1 MARFITKTRAIVLR
15 TWRLGETSKLVSL
28 YTEDYG
34 KMRVSARGARK
45 LKSKFGSAL
54 EVTSEIQGVCYI
66 RTERTLQTLSE
77 CHLLATFPELTVN
90 LERWSL
96 ANAACELVDRLTI
109 EEEANQRL
117 YRCLAGVL
125 KGLAEVD
132 LGQLEPLFWYYQLR
146 AAEALGFRPELR
158 HCVSCRK
165 RLEGPWL
172 WFNQVRGGG
181 LCAGCGAAAG
191 RRVAG
196 SSLRFLAALQALRP
210 YSKESLPPA
219 PAARREIGSLLQS
232 FVEYHGGTRGQLKA
246 LQFHRAISDLRDQP
260 ADH

>member
-1 MARFITKTRAIVLR
+1 MARFIVKTRAIVLR

-34 KMRVSARGARK
+34 KVRVSARGARK
-45 LKSKFGSAL
+45 PKSKFGGAL
-54 EVTSEIQGVCYI
+54 EVASEIQGVCYI

-77 CHLLATFPELTVN
+77 CQLVAVSPELTAH

-96 ANAACELVDRLTI
+96 AQAACELVDRITI

-117 YRCLAGVL
+117 YACLAGVL
-125 KGLAEVD
+125 KGLAEVG
-132 LGQLEPLFWYYQLR
+132 LEQLEPLFWYYQLR

-158 HCVSCRK
+158 QCVSCRK

-172 WFNQVRGGG
+172 YFDQVRGGG
-181 LCAGCGAAAG
+181 LCPLCGTTGG

-196 SSLRFLAALQALRP
+196 ASLQFLAGLQALRP
-210 YSKESLPPA
+210 YTKEKLPPA
-219 PAARREIGSLLQS
+219 PPTHQEIGSLLQG
-232 FVEYHGGTRGQLKA
+232 FVEYHGGTRGGLKA
-246 LQFHRAISDLRDQP
+246 LQFHRAVAGAQAPLAKR
-260 ADH
+260 